1 MSSPGTLESEVSVQD
16 RELFA
21 KWKWVGLIVGL
32 LSIQVIVGGMAI
44 FLANSDP
51 AHSVVPNYHQQA
63 LEYDK
68 VLAARQLSH
77 QLGWTW
83 SIVPGQQ
90 IDTTGKRQLTLQLQD
105 NRAQPVTEA
114 HVILQLLHHA
124 RGNSRQNIT
133 LTPVPQK
140 PGWYQGEAVVDRAGL
155 WQVDLSVD
163 RQKEHFVDRREF
175 HWSLG
180 KP

>member
-1 MSSPGTLESEVSVQD
+1 MSSPGALEPEVSVEE

-32 LSIQVIVGGMAI
+32 LAMQVIVGGMAI

-63 LEYDK
+63 MEYDK
-68 VLAARQLSH
+68 VLAARQVSH

-83 SIVPGQQ
+83 TIVPSQQ
-90 IDTTGKRQLTLQLQD
+90 LNNIGKRQLIVQLKD
-105 NRAQPVTEA
+105 YKAQPLTEA
-114 HVILQLLHHA
+114 QVTIQLWHHA
-124 RGNSRQNIT
+124 RGNQRQSIT
-133 LTPVPQK
+133 LSPVPQK
-140 PGWYQGEAVVDRAGL
+140 PGWYQGEALVDRTGL

-163 RQKEHFVDRREF
+163 RLKDHFVDRRENN
-175 HWSLG
+175 WSVA